1 VIRLPPRWLT
11 VPRRVSVVARRIHC
25 KSGKFAGSVW
35 KPTGR
40 QGSRLDEH
48 VDDSREDL
56 RSRMRVAC
64 RLCRKA
70 ICPGTII
77 IRTWLYR

>member
-1 VIRLPPRWLT
+1 
-11 VPRRVSVVARRIHC
+11 
-25 KSGKFAGSVW
+25 VW